1 MMIVMMFEVDGCCD
15 VGIGMGGLFFFC
27 KKKKGG
33 NGDSGSGGD
42 RGGCYQR
49 Q

>member
-15 VGIGMGGLFFFC
+15 VG
-27 KKKKGG
+27 KKKKGS